1 MSLRS
6 ALGVFQAINGS
17 RGNANGE
24 ISRDFIADRIF
35 CWRRARVR
43 SDSFGLHSL
52 WRVRASASA
61 CLPLMWVLP
70 SFSRSVK
77 PPFLKPPLILETTQ
91 PPL

>member
-6 ALGVFQAINGS
+6 ALGAFHAISGS
-17 RGNANGE
+17 RGNAKGE

-43 SDSFGLHSL
+43 SDSLGLHSL

-61 CLPLMWVLP
+61 CLPLIWVLP
-70 SFSRSVK
+70 FFRRSV
-77 PPFLKPPLILETTQ
+77 
-91 PPL
+91 